1 MTLRRAPG
9 FRQTHESFFR
19 VPLRK
24 EHRRQSEIEQ
34 TANRGWSAGP
44 STAGAVGGTLLYY
57 AAGQPAVKE
66 SVRPEK
72 RMLGLTSLYL
82 TVVLGLTII
91 FFTSPPTSFFIT
103 KRKGSVV

>member
-24 EHRRQSEIEQ
+24 EHRRQSEREQ
-34 TANRGWSAGP
+34 TANRGWSAGAP
-44 STAGAVGGTLLYY
+44 T
-57 AAGQPAVKE
+57 AGQPAVKE

-72 RMLGLTSLYL
+72 RVPGLTSLYL